1 MREDDAM
8 PYRLSVRQLK
18 KQYKKNLRVVARKIP
33 NAFRDRKDRESWIRE
48 VTCLYMEELRDRRLS

>member
-1 MREDDAM
+1 M
-8 PYRLSVRQLK
+8 PYGLSVRQLK
-18 KQYKKNLRVVARKIP
+18 KQYKKNLRVVARKIQ